1 MAKREGRSIRN
12 HHIAFAIASL
22 GMLLTTV
29 WAFYDDFYNRE
40 YPQHQ
45 QAYLTQEQQRVEG
58 ELNAVNDELK
68 NLTQQEWELE
78 EVYWKAVEKFNA
90 SQGKLADAKIAVMA
104 KDDVLAQKR
113 LQLNFAGTDVGVYN
127 YDWTATKAQ
136 DKDAMLFRAY
146 GKENERRD
154 LFNEVMQLEREREE
168 LQSKVNEI
176 EQPKADAEKALQ
188 AMKGRWLELKRASAK
203 LQGHP
208 ILNLIRDAPGLDFV
222 DPRFNLNDQV
232 VLAHL
237 PVDLVFGKTQR
248 VDRCVSC
255 HKGIDNTDA
264 RYRETDPKV
273 LPTVLRSHPRLDLF
287 VASNSPHPVKKF
299 GCTICHQGRGWGT
312 SFLRA
317 AHTPRN
323 PVQAEQ
329 WKKDYGWSTLDHHA
343 PGIPLWD
350 NPMLPMQYVEASCAK
365 CHKGADRVPEA
376 KKLNQGRELFRERGC
391 ANCHMGTSDPDM
403 AWMGRIGPDLRRI
416 GEKTDVLWTQR
427 WIENPWEFRPDTRMP
442 RLFGLE
448 NRRADQD
455 RGQIVQVNYDDKGK
469 ASEDARHALPRDP
482 VEIEAITTYLF
493 ATSKL
498 REQKLPDPPKGDAVQ
513 GKEHFEQF
521 GCLGC
526 HSTSRASDKHSLN
539 EHGPDL
545 SRIGEKVRPAWL
557 FQWLKNP
564 QHYWSETR
572 MPSLR
577 LTDNEAANLTAYLMS
592 DAFKKQ
598 DARYPEW
605 KPAPLWAEDALLRD
619 LIVNNTPEFRVREI
633 LANPGGLVREEL
645 KKKVQYAVLPQ
656 GKDKVDTGQG
666 EWTEPQI
673 DAILKILDD
682 MGQDAAGKE
691 KVKKSFFTGAGL
703 IQHYGCYACHNIQG
717 WTYAPLSC
725 VNLQGE
731 GDKDVTKFEFGDM
744 ALARTRWDWIYLKL
758 ARPRA
763 FDVGKEPII
772 RPLDRLRMPWYGLKQ
787 ASYSTQPG
795 SPSSH
800 AQAPGG
806 AHTAASGGGPVHAT
820 TPAAL
825 ALANP
830 DMHGLDQDSGLTHE
844 EIEALVTVVLSY
856 TNEQVPKES
865 TKQLNV
871 KELAVD
877 RGERVVNALNCIGCH
892 NVGLG
897 MPATKVDV
905 LASKAAGHPVLD
917 ASSRGRLRLEAI
929 VTPDAQLAAEALGV
943 FSDRDEV
950 NLEAAGLSGF
960 LNFGRGT
967 YLLKETVPIVL
978 AEKRVSRPPGT
989 GVPIGFYFL
998 KQRAYDR
1005 LQEGKD
1011 RWVKYRDILGGMEGA
1026 EDLGFKR
1033 FAELTHFLFQGRPEA
1048 QAEAWKKSADHYV
1061 NLDAY
1066 ERMAGTEALT
1076 YAAPALKNV
1085 RISRY
1090 ELGQRLAAGTAWMPA
1105 ELSVRWT
1112 HGEGRIIPH
1121 ILKTPGTTLQNAPP
1135 GLAFEGGK
1143 VRAGWLYGFLHNV
1156 HPLRPSVTVRMPNF
1170 WLGGSDDFKQVYPA
1184 GRTSVLKAG
1193 RRPTGV
1199 GGEPEPPVPQK
1210 VDDDA
1215 LQLVNFFGALAGEK
1229 AYGFQSQPLM
1239 DEATKKEYVRGF
1251 HLLLAND
1258 PQKNPDGIGCVSCHS
1273 VGSLETAAPKGPNL
1287 IFAKHRFKDEWLR
1300 RFLISPRALHPW
1312 AVMPSNFFD
1321 WADYDPDPKQPLRG
1335 LSKNNE
1341 AEFKKIVER
1350 LNAVKLYL
1358 KSSGE
1363 AEVGTTPQLK

>member
-12 HHIAFAIASL
+12 HHIVFALASL

-40 YPQHQ
+40 YPHHQ
-45 QAYLTQEQQRVEG
+45 LEYFAQEQARVEG
-58 ELNAVNDELK
+58 ELKAVNDELK
-68 NLTQQEWELE
+68 KLAQQEWELE
-78 EVYWKAVEKFNA
+78 EAYWKAVEKYNA
-90 SQGKLADAKIAVMA
+90 SQGKLADAKAAVKA

-127 YDWTATKAQ
+127 YDWTAAVEQ
-136 DKDAMLFRAY
+136 GKDAKLKSAK

-154 LFNEVMQLEREREE
+154 LFNEVKMLEREREE
-168 LQSKVNEI
+168 LQNKVNEI
-176 EQPKADAEKALQ
+176 EKPKADAEKALQ
-188 AMKGRWLELKRASAK
+188 AMKGRWVELSRSAAK
-203 LQGHP
+203 IQGNP
-208 ILNLIRDAPGLDFV
+208 IINLIKDAPGLDFV

-232 VLAHL
+232 VLTHL

-255 HKGIDNTDA
+255 HKGIDNTDS
-264 RYRETDPKV
+264 RYREQDPEK
-273 LPTVLRSHPRLDLF
+273 LPAVLRSHPRLDLF
-287 VASNSPHPVKKF
+287 VASNSPHSVKKF

-323 PVQAEQ
+323 PAQAEQ

-365 CHKGADRVPEA
+365 CHKGVDSVPEA

-391 ANCHMGTSDPDM
+391 ANCHMGTSDPDT
-403 AWMGRIGPDLRRI
+403 AWLGRIGPDLRRI

-455 RGQIVQVNYDDKGK
+455 RGQVVQVSYDDNGK
-469 ASEDARHALPRDP
+469 ASENASHAMPRDP

-498 REQKLPDPPKGDAVQ
+498 REQKLPEPPKGDAAR

-526 HSTSRASDKHSLN
+526 HSTTRARDKHNLN

-545 SRIGEKVRPAWL
+545 SRVGEKVRPAWL
-557 FQWLKNP
+557 FEWLKNP
-564 QHYWSETR
+564 QHYWAETR

-577 LTDNEAANLTAYLMS
+577 LTNDEAANLTAYLTS
-592 DAFKKQ
+592 EAFKKQ
-598 DARYPEW
+598 DTQYPDW
-605 KPAPLWAEDALLRD
+605 KPAPLWADDAMVRD
-619 LIVNNTPEFRVREI
+619 LIVTNTPEFRVREM
-633 LANPGGLVREEL
+633 LADPDGLVRVEL
-645 KKKVQYAVLPQ
+645 KKKVKYAVMPG

-673 DAILKILDD
+673 DALLKILDG
-682 MGQDAAGKE
+682 MGQDEAGKE
-691 KVKKSFFTGAGL
+691 KAKKSFFAGAGL

-731 GDKDVTKFEFGDM
+731 GDKDVTKFEFGNM

-758 ARPRA
+758 ARPRS
-763 FDVGKEPII
+763 FDDGKLPIL
-772 RPLDRLRMPWYGLKQ
+772 RPLDRLRMPWYGLKKD
-787 ASYSTQPG
+787 SHPTQPAG
-795 SPSSH
+795 HGAH

-806 AHTAASGGGPVHAT
+806 THAAASGGGPVHAK
-820 TPAAL
+820 TPEEL

-830 DMHGLDQDSGLTHE
+830 DMQGLDKDSGLTHE

-856 TNEQVPKES
+856 TNEQIPKES
-865 TKQLNV
+865 MKHLSTKDV
-871 KELAVD
+871 AVD
-877 RGERVVNALNCIGCH
+877 RGERVVKALNCIGCH
-892 NVGLG
+892 NVGLSK
-897 MPATKVDV
+897 PATLVDAM
-905 LASKAAGHPVLD
+905 ASKAAGHLVLD
-917 ASSRGRLRLEAI
+917 AGSQGRLRLEA
-929 VTPDAQLAAEALGV
+929 VAVPEAQAAAEALGV
-943 FSDRDEV
+943 FSERDEV

-960 LNFGRGT
+960 LHFGRGT
-967 YLLKETVPIVL
+967 YLLKDTVPIVL
-978 AEKRVSRPPGT
+978 AEKRVSRPPEPE
-989 GVPIGFYFL
+989 VPIGFYFL
-998 KQRAYDR
+998 KQRQYDR
-1005 LQEGKD
+1005 LKEGKE
-1011 RWVKYRDILGGMEGA
+1011 RWVKYRDILGGTEGNQ
-1026 EDLGFKR
+1026 DLGLKR
-1033 FAELTHFLFQGRPEA
+1033 FTELTHFLFQGNAEA
-1048 QAEAWKKSADHYV
+1048 LAEAWKKSADNYV
-1061 NLDAY
+1061 NIDAY
-1066 ERMAGTEALT
+1066 ERLAGTEALT
-1076 YAAPALKNV
+1076 YASPALKNV

-1090 ELGQRLAAGTAWMPA
+1090 ELGQRLTAGTAWLPV
-1105 ELSVRWT
+1105 ELSVRWM

-1121 ILKTPGTTLQNAPP
+1121 VLKTPGATTQNAPP

-1143 VRAGWLYGFLHNV
+1143 VQPDWFYGFLQNV
-1156 HPLRPSVTVRMPNF
+1156 HPLRPSVTVRMPSF
-1170 WLGGSDDFKQVYPA
+1170 WLGGRDGVKQAYPA

-1193 RRPTGV
+1193 QRPTGV
-1199 GGEPEPPVPQK
+1199 GGEPEPPVPLK
-1210 VDDDA
+1210 VEDDA

-1229 AYGFQSQPLM
+1229 AYGYQPQPLM
-1239 DEATKKEYVRGF
+1239 DAATQKSYVRGF

-1258 PQKNPDGIGCVSCHS
+1258 PQKNPEGISCVSCHS
-1273 VGSLETAAPKGPNL
+1273 VGTLETAAPKGPNL
-1287 IFAKHRFKDEWLR
+1287 IFTKRRFKDEWLR
-1300 RFLISPRALHPW
+1300 RFLIYPKALHPW
-1312 AVMPSNFFD
+1312 AVMPANFFD
-1321 WADYDPDPKQPLRG
+1321 WTSYEPDFKEPLRG
-1335 LSKNNE
+1335 LSKNDE
-1341 AEFKKIVER
+1341 AEFKKTVER
-1350 LNAVKLYL
+1350 LNTVIFFLE
-1358 KSSGE
+1358 SSGE
-1363 AEVGTTPQLK
+1363 AEVGTTPQPK